1 MKFIIKYFAE
11 ITIKSTPVRKQ
22 FVNQLAKN
30 IRSVLKKLDPNIRV
44 TSKWDYIEVNTTMN
58 DFASKAQL
66 IEKLS
71 CIPGIGS
78 FLQVVEYPLVD
89 IADVI
94 EKCKYHFAEQ
104 IKGKTFCVRCKRAG
118 KHSFT
123 SVEAEREIGAGLIK
137 DCAPKGVSLTKPEVE
152 VRLEIRDQHVY
163 LVEQSYKGLG
173 GYPLASLD
181 QVLVLM
187 SGGYDSTVAAYQMIR
202 RGLMPHFCF
211 FNLGGRA
218 HELGVMEVAHFLWD
232 KYASSQ
238 RVMFISVPFEQVV
251 GEILTKVDNSQMG
264 VILKRMMLRAA
275 TQLAKRYEL
284 TALVTGEAIS
294 QVSSQTLTNL
304 TVINQATDMLVIR
317 PLVASHKEDIIAT
330 AEKIG
335 TAEYARH
342 MPEYCGVISVNPT
355 TRAKP
360 YRIEHEEEKFD
371 FSKLDDA
378 IAQAKWVT
386 VDQIMEELDKDINVE
401 QVSEV
406 LAGQIVID
414 IRHPDQA
421 EDKPLVVEGIEVKQ
435 IPFYAINQQFS
446 KLDENRQYLL
456 YCDKG
461 VMSRLHAHHL
471 LSEGHI
477 NVRVY
482 RP

>member
-11 ITIKSTPVRKQ
+11 ITIKSSPVRKQ
-22 FVNQLAKN
+22 FANQLAKN
-30 IRSVLKKLDPNIRV
+30 LRTILKIIDSNIDVKTHWDHIEINTAVDDPELQQKMIDR
-44 TSKWDYIEVNTTMN
+44 
-58 DFASKAQL
+58 
-66 IEKLS
+66 LS
-71 CIPGIGS
+71 CTPGVGQ

-89 IADVI
+89 IADI
-94 EKCKYHFAEQ
+94 LAKCQQHFGTQ
-104 IKGKTFCVRCKRAG
+104 LKDKIFCVRCKRVG
-118 KHSFT
+118 KHDFT
-123 SVEAEREIGAGLIK
+123 STEIEREIGASLFRT
-137 DCAPKGVSLTKPEVE
+137 CSPKGVSLKSPEVE
-152 VRLEIRDQHVY
+152 VRLEIKDNRLY
-163 LVEQSYKGLG
+163 LIERAYKGLG
-173 GYPLASLD
+173 GYPLASLE

-202 RGLMPHFCF
+202 RGILPHFCF

-238 RVMFISVPFEQVV
+238 RLMFISVPFEMIV
-251 GEILTKVDNSQMG
+251 GEILTKIDNSQMG
-264 VILKRMMLRAA
+264 VILKRMMLRSASKIAA
-275 TQLAKRYEL
+275 RFEL
-284 TALVTGEAIS
+284 NALVTGEAIS

-317 PLVASHKEDIIAT
+317 PLVATHKDDIIHL
-330 AEKIG
+330 AEEIG
-335 TAEYARH
+335 TAQYARH

-360 YRIEHEEEKFD
+360 ARIEREEENFD
-371 FSKLDDA
+371 FSLLDQA
-378 IAQAKWVT
+378 IKQAKWVT
-386 VDQIMEELDKDINVE
+386 IDQVMQELDKDINVE
-401 QVSEV
+401 QVSEIT
-406 LAGQIVID
+406 AGQIVID
-414 IRHPDQA
+414 IRHPDQIEDSPLSLA
-421 EDKPLVVEGIEVKQ
+421 EVEVKQ

-446 KLDENRQYLL
+446 KLDETRQYLL

-471 LSEGHI
+471 LNEGHI